1 MTERGRYNTK
11 HHESVRE
18 VLLNNPSRCY
28 TVDSICELLNEE
40 GHHIGRTTVYRQL
53 EKMAAD
59 GEALKYLSEKGE
71 SASYRLCGES
81 CHLHLH
87 LKCLECGRLTH
98 LDCSTAQS
106 FSEHLLEDHA
116 FRLDPSKTVI
126 YGYCGCT
133 PDEGG
138 EEI

>member
-1 MTERGRYNTK
+1 MTERGRYKTK

-59 GEALKYLSEKGE
+59 GEALKYLG
-71 SASYRLCGES
+71 
-81 CHLHLH
+81 
-87 LKCLECGRLTH
+87 
-98 LDCSTAQS
+98 
-106 FSEHLLEDHA
+106 
-116 FRLDPSKTVI
+116 
-126 YGYCGCT
+126 
-133 PDEGG
+133 EGG
-138 EEI
+138 VGLLPPLRRKLPSPPASEMSRMRQADPP